1 MRRLVPATTLIKR
14 LTARVQQRPDR
25 FADLKMVKS
34 DTNKPLKYSAWM
46 PRFWHGMPPHIWFSA
61 LARHPLN
68 ISPSRLHHALG
79 VTLFTPFN
87 AMLALTQ
94 QLAWGS
100 AIERTDLT
108 APPLFIL
115 GHWRSG
121 TTLLHEYLSL
131 DSRFTT
137 PTTYECFAPWHFL
150 LTERLVTR
158 FGGFLIPDRRPMDNM
173 QAGWKLPQED
183 EFALM
188 NLGAPSPYLRVM
200 FPNEVI
206 PFLDT
211 LSSSEFTPRNL
222 DHWKRKFVWFLKALT
237 LHNKKRLLLKSPPH
251 TGRVGILH
259 EMLPEAKFVHI
270 VRDPRKIYPS
280 TMKLWRSLDAHQAL
294 QAPSDED
301 RLKRFVLESM
311 KSMYAA
317 FEQDRPTIS
326 NSHIIDI
333 SYESFVA
340 NPIDTMSDI
349 YDHLE
354 LGEASAMRPLW
365 ERKQAEEKGYQ
376 TNKLELSTDEEAMVL
391 REWAN
396 YAKRYGYLSSD
407 HSDISSERLIN
418 SAQTR

>member
-1 MRRLVPATTLIKR
+1 
-14 LTARVQQRPDR
+14 
-25 FADLKMVKS
+25 
-34 DTNKPLKYSAWM
+34 
-46 PRFWHGMPPHIWFSA
+46 
-61 LARHPLN
+61 
-68 ISPSRLHHALG
+68 
-79 VTLFTPFN
+79 
-87 AMLALTQ
+87 
-94 QLAWGS
+94 
-100 AIERTDLT
+100 
-108 APPLFIL
+108 
-115 GHWRSG
+115 
-121 TTLLHEYLSL
+121 
-131 DSRFTT
+131 
-137 PTTYECFAPWHFL
+137 
-150 LTERLVTR
+150 
-158 FGGFLIPDRRPMDNM
+158 MDNM

-407 HSDISSERLIN
+407 HSAISSERLIN